1 MKRCACGVLV
11 RDGRVLLGKRSIERV
26 LYPGVWDVFGGH
38 QEAGETIA
46 ETLVRELAEEI
57 DVTPLDYVELGVL
70 DEPKPET
77 YGERAYHVFAVTDW
91 RGPGPTMLGDEHSEI
106 AWFTIAAALDLDLAL
121 PGYKPLLEG
130 LRPYS

>member
-11 RDGRVLLGKRSIERV
+11 RDGRVLLGKRAADRA

-38 QEAGETIA
+38 QEGAESIA
-46 ETLVRELAEEI
+46 ETLVRELREEL
-57 DVTPLDYVELGVL
+57 DVTPLDYVELAVL

-77 YGERAYHVFAVTDW
+77 NGARAYHVFAVTAW

-106 AWFTIAAALDLDLAL
+106 AWFTIEAALALDLAL
-121 PGYKPLLEG
+121 PGYKPLLAG
-130 LRPYS
+130 LGPR